1 MKKNTVSIAAGILAL
16 LFLALG
22 IHSLLS
28 DQNAGSEYETL
39 LTADGETAVAKQDMG
54 KQETEKQDT
63 TEYVMQ
69 DGTETAKT
77 DETQPLENETL
88 YVRNDI
94 DFAALQERNPDV
106 YAWIEVPGTLVD
118 YPILQHPEDNSY
130 YLNYT
135 IDHKKATAAA
145 IYTEDYNSRDFN
157 DHHTVI
163 YGHNMK
169 NDSMFGSLHSY
180 HDSGFFEENRDIIIY
195 MPKETRVYKIF
206 AAYTYD
212 NRHLLHNFYCE
223 ESGSFQSYLDEIF
236 SIKDF
241 DAHIDH
247 DMEVT
252 GDDYVITL
260 STCVE
265 SGNSAQ
271 RYLVQA
277 VLVSVYVNEG

>member
-1 MKKNTVSIAAGILAL
+1 MKKNIVSIVAGVLAL
-16 LFLALG
+16 VFLTLG
-22 IHSLLS
+22 IHSLIS
-28 DQNAGSEYETL
+28 DRNAGSEYETL
-39 LTADGETAVAKQDMG
+39 LAADSETAAAKQDME
-54 KQETEKQDT
+54 KQETESRDT
-63 TEYVMQ
+63 TESVMQ

-77 DETQPLENETL
+77 DETQPLEAETL
-88 YVRNDI
+88 YVRDDI

-118 YPILQHPEDNSY
+118 YPVLQHPDDNSY

-135 IDHKKATAAA
+135 IDHQKTTAAA
-145 IYTEDYNSRDFN
+145 IYTESYNSKDFN

-180 HDSGFFEENRDIIIY
+180 HDADFFEENRDIIIY
-195 MPKETRVYKIF
+195 MPDETRLYKIF

-212 NRHLLHNFYCE
+212 NRHLLHSFYCE
-223 ESGSFQSYLDEIF
+223 ASDSFQSYLDEVF
-236 SIKDF
+236 SIRDF

-252 GDDYVITL
+252 GEDYVITL

-265 SGNSAQ
+265 SGDSTQ

-277 VLVSVYVNEG
+277 VLVSVY